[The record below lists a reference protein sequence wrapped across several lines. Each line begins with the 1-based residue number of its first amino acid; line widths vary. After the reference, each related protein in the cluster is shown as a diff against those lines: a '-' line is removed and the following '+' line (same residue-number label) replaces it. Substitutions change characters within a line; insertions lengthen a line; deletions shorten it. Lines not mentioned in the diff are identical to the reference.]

1 MERRREEFKGFS
13 GEAFTGFDAGRSHV
27 CENPN
32 CNICG
37 VREVHNI
44 EVERVEEGWI
54 FRAGGKEYGPV
65 RDVLAL
71 DPMDIVKALDVRP
84 EDAIAAR
91 LHASTAEVE
100 RPLSLDDLAGIL
112 ETTIKRDRENK
123 VITFLNML
131 SAYLDEPFN
140 ISFRAE
146 SSTGKSYIPLE
157 IAQLF
162 PEEDVIEIAYAS
174 PTAFYHDTGK
184 WDEDAQAIIIDLS
197 HKILIFLDQP
207 HDQLL
212 ERLRPL
218 LSHDRRELIYKITD
232 KREKAGLRTKT
243 VKILGFPAVIFCTG
257 RLRIEDQEATRMIL
271 LSPEVSQ
278 EKIREAIYL
287 RALREGDRRR
297 FSEWVENDPRRKAL
311 RERIKRIKAA
321 GIRDVRIPDPEKIA
335 ERFMESKQILKP
347 RHARDIARIIDIIK
361 ARALLNLFHRKRD
374 GDVIEASEE
383 DVEEAFRLY
392 EKISTAQELG
402 VPPYVLRVYEEVIL
416 PGAKASQKGGLTRR
430 EIMALYLQ
438 KFGRPLPEHIL
449 RRELVPALAAAGLVI
464 EEPDPDFR
472 QRKLIKPVELQASS
486 FTPPSSLQDFR
497 QQGGVNHDKALITP
511 PSSLDSCRQQGGVEG
526 ESEYF
531 KPGSGLCEFCGEEA
545 AERYAVRTRWGTRF
559 LCRKCAGEVE
569 A

>member
-1 MERRREEFKGFS
+1 MEERREEFKGFS
-13 GEAFTGFDAGRSHV
+13 GEAFTSSDAGRSHV

-71 DPMDIVKALDVRP
+71 DPIDIAKALDVKP
-84 EDAIAAR
+84 EDAVAAR
-91 LHASTAEVE
+91 LYVSTAEVE
-100 RPLSLDDLAGIL
+100 RPLSFDDLAEIL
-112 ETTIKRDRENK
+112 EATVKRDRENK
-123 VITFLNML
+123 IITFLCML
-131 SAYLDEPFN
+131 SAYLDEPLN
-140 ISFRAE
+140 VSFRAE

-157 IAQLF
+157 IDQLF
-162 PEEDVIEIAYAS
+162 PEEDVMELAYAS
-174 PTAFYHDTGK
+174 PTSFHHDTGK
-184 WDEDAQAIIIDLS
+184 WDEDTQAIIIDLN

-287 RALREGDRRR
+287 RALRQGDKKR
-297 FSEWVENDPRRKAL
+297 FSEWVENDPRRKVL

-321 GIRDVRIPDPEKIA
+321 GIRDVRIPDPEKVA
-335 ERFMESKQILKP
+335 KRFIESKQTLKP
-347 RHARDIARIIDIIK
+347 RHVRDIARIIDIIK
-361 ARALLNLFHRKRD
+361 TRALLNLFHRKRD

-472 QRKLIKPVELQASS
+472 QRMLIKPVELQASS
-486 FTPPSSLQDFR
+486 STPPCCLQESGLE
-497 QQGGVNHDKALITP
+497 GGVIRTLSWLTP
-511 PSSLDSCRQQGGVEG
+511 PCCLKSCRQQGGVEG

-531 KPGSGLCEFCGEEA
+531 KPGSGLCEFCGEEV